1 MSEKTGS
8 ETKIKKKFILFTG
21 LSNLAI
27 EYKKIV
33 WLDFKNL
40 LKQTYVVI
48 ATCFLF
54 GVIIFLM
61 DIVYGYSTDYLIKY
75 LIKLK

>member
-1 MSEKTGS
+1 MSEETKS
-8 ETKIKKKFILFTG
+8 KTKIKKKFILLTG
-21 LSNLAI
+21 LNNLVI

-33 WLDFKNL
+33 WLDFKSL

-54 GVIIFLM
+54 GIIIFLM
-61 DIVYGYSTDYLIKY
+61 DIAYGYSTDYLIRY
-75 LIKLK
+75 LSKL